1 VLIDAHAGFP
11 RWIGSGADFI
21 EIDVRRD
28 QRGVIIDAHD
38 EPQPGARHATLD
50 EILHALDGRAG
61 LHLDMKEPGYEVELL
76 TRVLSALPPQKVVA
90 TPDFE
95 ESIRVIKAK
104 FPEVRVSPLDFVAVD
119 QRYADRSY
127 DKPLWVWTVDDK
139 RLMRRLMDDPRVECL
154 ITNRVDRALKLRSA
168 RS

>member
-38 EPQPGARHATLD
+38 EPRPGAKHATLD
-50 EILHALDGRAG
+50 EVLHALDSRAG
-61 LHLDMKEPGYEVELL
+61 LHLDMKETGYEVELL
-76 TRVLSALPPQKVVA
+76 TRVLQALPPLKVVA

-95 ESIRVIKAK
+95 ESVRVIKAN
-104 FPEVRVSPLDFVAVD
+104 SPTSASAPSTSSPSTSAT
-119 QRYADRSY
+119 RTGPTTSRSGCGPSTTKGSCG
-127 DKPLWVWTVDDK
+127 DSWT
-139 RLMRRLMDDPRVECL
+139 
-154 ITNRVDRALKLRSA
+154 TRASNASSPTASTER
-168 RS
+168 